1 MILSLPFLKS
11 LNTGEITVPFMFFGW
26 STLKYSAL
34 ARFKNNSP
42 SFSSALIASVTVVP
56 QNSYKFLALLTLMVV
71 PISSL

>member
-1 MILSLPFLKS
+1 MILSLPFFKS
-11 LNTGEITVPFMFFGW
+11 LNTGEITVAFMFFGW